1 MLTLNARME
10 GIEDRLLNL
19 ERESR
24 KRHQTNTLNADLGL
38 FAGFRKTQIA

>member
-24 KRHQTNTLNADLGL
+24 KSYHVVTVAV
-38 FAGFRKTQIA
+38 